1 MERDVVIHLLEKGY
15 VSIPVVFLDYYDAF
29 GLDEKDMMLLLHLHR
44 YIQQGHTFPTPEQL
58 AQKMTL
64 TVNSC
69 QQAIGRLLKRGVLR
83 LEQNE
88 DDNGIMFETYSLKPF
103 YEKIVTHLEA
113 EYAPQDDTRDQ
124 DAGELYRLFENEF
137 GRPLSPMEG
146 ETLAMWVDQ
155 DKYTYTLIKAA
166 LREAVISGK
175 LNLRYIDAIL
185 FEWQKNGIKTPE
197 EANAYSEKFRQKQK
211 KGKDKETS
219 KQSAPPYPNYNWLES
234 D

>member
-1 MERDVVIHLLEKGY
+1 MERDVMIKLLEKGH
-15 VSIPVVFLDYYDAF
+15 VSIPAVFLDYYDAL
-29 GLDEKDMMLLLHLHR
+29 GINENDMMLLLHIHR
-44 YIQQGHTFPTPEQL
+44 FVQQGHNFPTPEQL

-64 TVNSC
+64 TVNNC

-88 DDNGIMFETYSLKPF
+88 DDNGVMYETYSLGPF
-103 YEKIVTHLEA
+103 YDKVIAYLEA
-113 EYAPQDDTRDQ
+113 EHAPENNENDI

-146 ETLAMWVDQ
+146 ETLAMWIDRDQ
-155 DKYTYTLIKAA
+155 YTYPLIRAA

-175 LNLRYIDAIL
+175 LNLRYIDRIL

-197 EANAYSEKFRQKQK
+197 EADAFSEKFRQKQR
-211 KGKDKETS
+211 GK
-219 KQSAPPYPNYNWLES
+219 APSEEQPQTQPYPNYNWLEA

>member
-1 MERDVVIHLLEKGY
+1 MERDVMIKLLEQGH
-15 VSIPVVFLDYYDAF
+15 VSIPAVFLDYYDAL
-29 GLDEKDMMLLLHLHR
+29 GIDEKDMMLLLHIHR
-44 YIQQGHTFPTPEQL
+44 FIQQGHTFPTPEQL

-64 TVNSC
+64 TVNTC
-69 QQAIGRLLKRGVLR
+69 QEAIGRLLKRGVLR
-83 LEQNE
+83 LEQKE
-88 DDNGIMFETYSLKPF
+88 DDNGLMYEKYSLGPF
-103 YEKIVTHLEA
+103 YDKVFAYLEA
-113 EYAPQDDTRDQ
+113 EQAPEKNKSDL

-155 DKYTYTLIKAA
+155 DHYTYPLMRAA

-175 LNLRYIDAIL
+175 LNLRYIDRIL

-197 EANAYSEKFRQKQK
+197 EADAFSEKFRQKQRG
-211 KGKDKETS
+211 KGTAE
-219 KQSAPPYPNYNWLES
+219 QPAQPYPNYNWLEA